1 MIVPRRRRTTK
12 RTGTTIAATGTEEDE
27 AAPTLCGL
35 TPLAVEAFE
44 LAEAPAAEALEF
56 AAALAK
62 PEGDRNTV
70 VEGAGGVLTGGMSPR
85 VIAGVVGAAS
95 LVSVDVGDG
104 ADVTEVED
112 VGVKAKVKIA
122 SMEDKDSEDGVAT
135 TVFDVVLTGL
145 ALLDVCVATVCVTVT
160 VGSALWLLPLV
171 EAATGRVT
179 GAATVLAGTGFERI
193 VDVSVSGPVIESEL
207 ARVLTIVS
215 SFASARAGCAGWTQ
229 GMRMMG
235 MSLGRSVG
243 GWARSS
249 TKRK

>member
-1 MIVPRRRRTTK
+1 M
-12 RTGTTIAATGTEEDE
+12 GTEEDE

-35 TPLAVEAFE
+35 TPLAVEASE
-44 LAEAPAAEALEF
+44 LAVVLGAEAVEL

-62 PEGDRNTV
+62 PEGDRDTV
-70 VEGAGGVLTGGMSPR
+70 VEGAGGVLTGGMSPM
-85 VIAGVVGAAS
+85 VIAGVVRVAS
-95 LVSVDVGDG
+95 LVSVGVGDG
-104 ADVTEVED
+104 ADVTEAEDEGVEAE
-112 VGVKAKVKIA
+112 VEVA
-122 SMEDKDSEDGVAT
+122 SMEDKDPEDGVAT
-135 TVFDVVLTGL
+135 TVSDVVLTGL

-160 VGSALWLLPLV
+160 VGSALWLLLPSML

-215 SFASARAGCAGWTQ
+215 SFASARAGCAGWAQ
-229 GMRMMG
+229 GMRMIG
-235 MSLGRSVG
+235 MSLGKSVG
-243 GWARSS
+243 GWAS